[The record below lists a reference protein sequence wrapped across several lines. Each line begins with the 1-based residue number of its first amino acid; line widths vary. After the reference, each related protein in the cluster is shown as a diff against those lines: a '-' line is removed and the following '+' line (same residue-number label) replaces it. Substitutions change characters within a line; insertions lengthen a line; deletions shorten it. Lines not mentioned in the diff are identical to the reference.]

1 MPIRFTCP
9 RGHKMSA
16 PDDKAGSMGKCPQ
29 CETIFEVPRPPKSYN
44 GLDVL
49 MAEEVIE
56 FYCPN
61 EHYLRAPAKLQG
73 KRGQCPHCGEKFVV
87 PSLEEEETDSHRTA
101 SLAESGE
108 MVALGQIQEVQH
120 QLPQEGQEEVEEIE
134 EIEEVEV

>member
-1 MPIRFTCP
+1 MSFRRAVGWLRTSARSYKSSMARRHRRSTLKAQRMLIRFTCP

-29 CETIFEVPRPPKSYN
+29 CETMFEVPRPPKNYN

-49 MAEEVIE
+49 VADEVIE

-73 KRGQCPHCGEKFVV
+73 KRGQCPHCGEKFMV
-87 PSLEEEETDSHRTA
+87 PSSEEEPAASPPRA
-101 SLAESGE
+101 SLA
-108 MVALGQIQEVQH
+108 
-120 QLPQEGQEEVEEIE
+120 
-134 EIEEVEV
+134 